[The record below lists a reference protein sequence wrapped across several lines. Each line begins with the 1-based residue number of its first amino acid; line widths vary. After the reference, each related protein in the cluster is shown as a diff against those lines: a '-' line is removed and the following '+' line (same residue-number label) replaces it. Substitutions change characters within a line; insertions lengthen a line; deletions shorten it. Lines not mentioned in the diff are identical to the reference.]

1 MAFKKGK
8 SGNPAGRPNGI
19 PNPQAKLRQ
28 LIADDLPEIIGAL
41 VEKAKGG
48 DKEAASLLLSRCLPP
63 LKPQSDT
70 TDGAISGN
78 SIGER
83 AESILAATMGGSVSP
98 TAAAEMMSALLP
110 HAKILEVHE
119 LERRIA
125 ALEGN
130 SNEKK

>member
-1 MAFKKGK
+1 MGFKKGK
-8 SGNPAGRPNGI
+8 SGNPAGRPKGI

-28 LIADDLPEIIGAL
+28 LIADDLPAIIGAL

-48 DKEAASLLLSRCLPP
+48 DTGAANLLLSRCLPP

-70 TDGAISGN
+70 ADEVISGK

-83 AESILAATMGGSVSP
+83 AESILAATLDGSVSP
-98 TAAAEMMSALLP
+98 TAAEEIMAALLA
-110 HAKILEVHE
+110 HAKIIEVHE
-119 LERRIA
+119 LERSIA
-125 ALEGN
+125 ALEGD